1 MGLLLW
7 SLLAYI
13 LPDHKPVLSRSH
25 GIALRNSR
33 VICVYIGMLGH
44 VEDRCCLARVV
55 DDVVIDV
62 VVVDYVCNIAA
73 TLGLAFDTLLS
84 WIKD

>member
-1 MGLLLW
+1 
-7 SLLAYI
+7 
-13 LPDHKPVLSRSH
+13 
-25 GIALRNSR
+25 
-33 VICVYIGMLGH
+33 MLGH
-44 VEDRCCLARVV
+44 VEDWCCLARVV

-84 WIKD
+84 WIEV